1 MKPHIILYTKGYCPF
16 CHRAKA
22 HLRAKGV
29 TDWIEVDVE
38 DDPAQFRAMLTA
50 SGGRSTV
57 PQIFIN
63 GTHVGGSD
71 DLLALDAQG
80 GLDLLLGEEML
91 V

>member
-1 MKPHIILYTKGYCPF
+1 MKPEVILYTMGHCPF

-22 HLRAKGV
+22 DLRAKGV
-29 TDWIEVDVE
+29 TAWTEIDVE
-38 DDPAQFRAMLTA
+38 ADPSHRSAMRIA
-50 SGGRSTV
+50 SGGRNTV

-71 DLLALDAQG
+71 DLRALDASG
-80 GLDLLLGEEML
+80 GLDQLLNEAIL